1 MSGSRVTNQN
11 RSVICEAWSHYFNW
25 KISLLCWSKT
35 EKLVFCA
42 ELKNMWLWICV
53 MLNGP
58 SLCGNQSGDEGALG
72 HCFDPVPRLF
82 RGIAVEEFQR
92 RFTTELQRRFTM
104 ELRRRCTMEFQRRS
118 SRRYVFDD
126 HGWPS
131 WPNLRRILYVG
142 HFLVFQRSSVCN
154 GISEKHTRVV
164 GPPLTLAGCMRGILL
179 YRHGTVSLDFRNL
192 S

>member
-1 MSGSRVTNQN
+1 
-11 RSVICEAWSHYFNW
+11 
-25 KISLLCWSKT
+25 
-35 EKLVFCA
+35 
-42 ELKNMWLWICV
+42 

-104 ELRRRCTMEFQRRS
+104 ELQRRFTMELRRRCTMEFRRRS

-126 HGWPS
+126 HG
-131 WPNLRRILYVG
+131 
-142 HFLVFQRSSVCN
+142 
-154 GISEKHTRVV
+154 
-164 GPPLTLAGCMRGILL
+164 
-179 YRHGTVSLDFRNL
+179 
-192 S
+192 